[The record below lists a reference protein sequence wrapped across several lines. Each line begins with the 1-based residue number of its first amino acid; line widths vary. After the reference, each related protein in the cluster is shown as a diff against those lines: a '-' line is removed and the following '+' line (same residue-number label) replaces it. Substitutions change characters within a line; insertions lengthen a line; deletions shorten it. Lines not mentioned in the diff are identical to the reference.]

1 MKPGREIIPGFFF
14 IKFNKAVDSVTML
27 CYYADN
33 KSVTL
38 LQDELQHPVMM
49 LPGKEKTMSEYNN
62 LEGCIS
68 KKEVLSRF
76 GISYGSLYR
85 WKRMGLIPSE
95 WFMKVS
101 TSTGQETY
109 FNEEVICR
117 RIEMILA
124 AKDLSSLEA
133 LSEELKPRSKNVPRL
148 IIETTG
154 GTRVFLSSQIVR
166 VSVGLGEDA
175 AHSEDKGSE
184 TIDIS
189 EMIVSAMQKL
199 SEKEKNHE

>member
-1 MKPGREIIPGFFF
+1 
-14 IKFNKAVDSVTML
+14 ML

-33 KSVTL
+33 KNVTM
-38 LQDELQHPVMM
+38 LQDELQRLVMM
-49 LPGKEKTMSEYNN
+49 LPGKEQAMSEYNN

-184 TIDIS
+184 TMDIS